1 MLHKYLNIN
10 NGILRF
16 LDQMVLRDFNGT
28 LLIIYKEQFGIEL
41 CKPRKVSSYRTFALG
56 WLLKKRNINPN
67 QLVVAPIDLARSKY
81 IHNT

>member
-28 LLIIYKEQFGIEL
+28 QLGYYILYFTQ
-41 CKPRKVSSYRTFALG
+41 VSH
-56 WLLKKRNINPN
+56 
-67 QLVVAPIDLARSKY
+67 V
-81 IHNT
+81 IHH

>member
-28 LLIIYKEQFGIEL
+28 LLTCDVQK
-41 CKPRKVSSYRTFALG
+41 SYLQVKN
-56 WLLKKRNINPN
+56 L
-67 QLVVAPIDLARSKY
+67 
-81 IHNT
+81 

>member
-28 LLIIYKEQFGIEL
+28 LLTKGN
-41 CKPRKVSSYRTFALG
+41 
-56 WLLKKRNINPN
+56 KK
-67 QLVVAPIDLARSKY
+67 
-81 IHNT
+81 